1 MVVRSCIATFND
13 HSARWARLGIPLA
26 TALLLGAVCAGQ
38 PAGPGQPQLQVSFP
52 SQARSAAVETAIL
65 EVTNPGPEAID
76 SLLVSFSLVGSA
88 GGTVSQSLVASG
100 ARKKSPSIED
110 VRPEPGGISL
120 DGVVFRFAGEGSAAV
135 LDAGE
140 KISLE
145 FDIRVPRSPGL
156 SASSVQVY
164 AGENPERAQG
174 VRLETEIL
182 P

>member
-1 MVVRSCIATFND
+1 M
-13 HSARWARLGIPLA
+13 LA
-26 TALLLGAVCAGQ
+26 TLMLGAVCAGE
-38 PAGPGQPQLQVSFP
+38 PAGPGQPQLEVSFP
-52 SQARSAAVETAIL
+52 AQTQSSDVETAIL
-65 EVTNPGPEAID
+65 EVTNPGPEEID

-88 GGTVSQSLVASG
+88 GGTVSQALVASG

-110 VRPEPGGISL
+110 VRPEPGGVSL
-120 DGVVFRFAGEGSAAV
+120 DGVVFRFAGEGSAPV

-174 VRLETEIL
+174 VRLETEVL